1 MLRKVLLT
9 TVLLM
14 FLAPA
19 ALAGG
24 QLDQEIPQQTI
35 AHVTRDHDDEG
46 MSNEVLAAL
55 IAGGLAFAG
64 ATLTAIV
71 SINSRRRRKG

>member
-1 MLRKVLLT
+1 MLRKLLLT
-9 TVLLM
+9 SLLVLV
-14 FLAPA
+14 ATA
-19 ALAGG
+19 AFAGG
-24 QLDQEIPQQTI
+24 QLDQEIPQQAI
-35 AHVTRDHDDEG
+35 AHMTENHDGG

-64 ATLTAIV
+64 ATLTANV